1 MVCICYLKN
10 WNYGVKKNSRKAKRV
25 CSFIRKFRVGTMYII
40 RRSFNY
46 AYFLSYA
53 YWFQEWR
60 IGAHHSSFNLLHTS
74 CNRIECCIFGHHCH
88 GGAMHHI
95 MGQNNFWS
103 TGYGNY
109 GLSSFQGQKSI
120 SSKKIGLLN
129 MNKVLW
135 KSPSKVRFM
144 KKKVPWVV
152 VVPFIFRILVH
163 YETFLLGHKD
173 LLL

>member
-1 MVCICYLKN
+1 MKK
-10 WNYGVKKNSRKAKRV
+10 YGVYLLLEKLKLWWKKNSRKAKRV

-88 GGAMHHI
+88 GGGMHHI

-103 TGYGNY
+103 TGYGKVVIILKAMAFLK
-109 GLSSFQGQKSI
+109 LSTKNSNRGRELYTSLI
-120 SSKKIGLLN
+120 CSVTCRTEVGG
-129 MNKVLW
+129 
-135 KSPSKVRFM
+135 R
-144 KKKVPWVV
+144 
-152 VVPFIFRILVH
+152 
-163 YETFLLGHKD
+163 
-173 LLL
+173 